1 MEATMS
7 SEIRTKRLEGTIR
20 KYLGAE
26 LARDIADPRLAAV
39 YIHDV
44 SVTNDLSLATVTV
57 RLLVG
62 GEQEAERKA
71 VLGVLTRIAPR
82 LRSVLAPQLRMRR
95 VPDLRF
101 RYDVGTDHAHRIAE
115 VLREIHEEDAK
126 RQAARDSDS
135 DVKGDKGDE

>member
-1 MEATMS
+1 MS
-7 SEIRTKRLEGTIR
+7 SPIRTKRLEGTIR
-20 KYLGAE
+20 KYLSAE

-39 YIHDV
+39 FIHDV
-44 SVTNDLSLATVTV
+44 SVTSDLSLATVTV

-71 VLGVLTRIAPR
+71 VVSVLTRIAPR

-101 RYDVGTDHAHRIAE
+101 RYDVGTDHANRIEE
-115 VLREIHEEDAK
+115 VLREIRDENAA
-126 RQAARDSDS
+126 RQATRSGEDDG
-135 DVKGDKGDE
+135 KGNSGDD

>member
-1 MEATMS
+1 MS

-71 VLGVLTRIAPR
+71 VLGVLARIAPR

-101 RYDVGTDHAHRIAE
+101 RYDVGTDHAHRIAA
-115 VLREIHEEDAK
+115 VLAEIREEDAK
-126 RQAARDSDS
+126 RQAARDSENDI
-135 DVKGDKGDE
+135 KGDKGDE